1 MIMRR
6 IIFALVTLLS
16 VVTVS
21 YAENAMYIYR
31 NDGQFNAFLDSN
43 VDSVVYSCV
52 DTSGVTHQLP
62 VTQLVYTPDSLYR
75 IPLSAIDSV
84 AMTDRLAPE
93 FKADVYHL
101 TAEHIPYIM
110 NVDGLT
116 LTFASNTPQSL
127 LPGKGNVVV
136 TDVFDAPLQAGFA
149 GRAVDVSAS
158 SSGVV
163 VSCEAVSIT
172 DVYERL
178 ICVGSVKSQRVST
191 EPSQIRAYSSGSVP
205 FQFEPISK
213 DFGPV
218 TLSDTPEARID
229 YNVFIEP
236 GYHPSVMLLMYH
248 THNLNAHYN
257 YEKEGDDGDEV
268 EIVKVPAKLPYGLF
282 ASVDYGA
289 FWEAAGKMNLEVD
302 VPYTIGF
309 VNGFQWN
316 ENGFTSVNRKTQS
329 KLGTPTADMELN
341 GTITA
346 GMFMRMHFGLLYE
359 ELLSVNTTLKSGLQ
373 LEADYSLSDYDLTTI
388 GQSGTVYTLLKDAKI
403 KLNNY
408 LAWDCGYNII
418 GNDGEISIFGN
429 PLSYERTENIKEWWL
444 LPSFSNLTRREGS
457 EKTTAIIETTP
468 SRNLFMPV
476 TLGIG
481 LTDKSSGTNFGVQYN
496 GVSYRLQNEYPLNS
510 VSGVFSN
517 LEYET
522 RYVAYPVVNILGYE
536 LRSPQS
542 IGIYMESKITPGQEV
557 DLGLPS
563 GTIWAGWNVGAT
575 SHDECG
581 NYYTWGDTDALLD
594 PDQVVR
600 PDEYKYWT
608 DKDGDGGYDKGE
620 FENIGTDISGTQ
632 YDAARQE
639 WGGLWRMPSKTDF
652 DELVTYCK
660 WTDGYSEVGVM
671 GYKVTGPNGNAIFL
685 PENPYWIDFM
695 SFGYGKSYGDYWTAT
710 LYDDLYDERAWSIS
724 FRDILYNEFYHYST
738 RQNEG
743 LIRPVKSRSGN

>member
-1 MIMRR
+1 MKR

-21 YAENAMYIYR
+21 HAENAMYIYR

-52 DTSGVTHQLP
+52 DTSGVSHQLP

-84 AMTDRLAPE
+84 AMTGRPAPE
-93 FKADVYHL
+93 YKSDVYHL

-110 NVDGLT
+110 AVDSLT

-178 ICVGSVKSQRVST
+178 ICVGSVESQSVSA
-191 EPSQIRAYSSGSVP
+191 EPSQMRAYSSGSVP
-205 FQFEPISK
+205 FQFKPISK

-218 TLSDTPEARID
+218 TLSDTPHGRID

-257 YEKEGDDGDEV
+257 YEKEGDAGDEV
-268 EIVKVPAKLPYGLF
+268 EIVKVPAELPYGLF
-282 ASVDYGA
+282 ASVDMGA
-289 FWEAAGKMNLEVD
+289 FWDAAGKMNLEVD

-346 GMFMRMHFGLLYE
+346 GMFMRMHFGFLYE

-373 LEADYSLSDYDLTTI
+373 LEADYSLSDYDLTTV
-388 GQSGTVYTLLKDAKI
+388 GQSSTAYTLLKDVKI

-408 LAWDCGYNII
+408 LAWDCGYNVF
-418 GNDGEISIFGN
+418 GNDGEISVFGN
-429 PLSYERTENIKEWWL
+429 PLSYERTENIKQWWL
-444 LPSFSNLTRREGS
+444 LPSFSQLTYREGS
-457 EKTTAIIETTP
+457 EKTTAIFETTP
-468 SRNLFMPV
+468 SRNLLMPV

-481 LTDKSSGTNFGVQYN
+481 LSAKSTGISLGVQNN

-517 LEYET
+517 LKTETEYE
-522 RYVAYPVVNILGYE
+522 AYPVVNLLGYE
-536 LRSPQS
+536 LRATP
-542 IGIYMESKITPGQEV
+542 SKTIKIDDEITPGQEV
-557 DLGLPS
+557 DLGLS
-563 GTIWAGWNVGAT
+563 VNWAGWNVGA
-575 SHDECG
+575 SSPEEYG
-581 NYYTWGDTDALLD
+581 GYYAWGEIEEKSDYDWDT
-594 PDQVVR
+594 
-600 PDEYKYWT
+600 YKYYNPQT
-608 DKDGDGGYDKGE
+608 GYCT
-620 FENIGTDISGTQ
+620 NIGSDISGTQ
-632 YDAARQE
+632 YDVARQK
-639 WGGLWRMPSKTDF
+639 WGGSWRMPTKAEF
-652 DELVTYCK
+652 DELTSKCT
-660 WTDGYSEVGVM
+660 WTWYQYKGVW
-671 GYKVTGPNGNAIFL
+671 GQKVTGPNGNSIFL
-685 PENPYWIDFM
+685 PA
-695 SFGYGKSYGDYWTAT
+695 SGYRLGTSLFDVGSYGSYWSAS
-710 LYDDLYDERAWSIS
+710 LAEDDFGCHAWYLNFYDGYYTSNYYCYRN
-724 FRDILYNEFYHYST
+724 YGYT
-738 RQNEG
+738 V
-743 LIRPVKSRSGN
+743 RPVK